1 MGSAAD
7 DFLIASD
14 ELRLLPSP
22 GELAEWGTGD
32 AQPAADEGH
41 RHFSHLYA
49 LHPGH
54 TLDGLEHPTH
64 ARAARRSLER
74 RLRAG
79 GAHVGWSAAWAVSLW
94 ARLFDGGRAHAALRY
109 TLHEFA
115 SEALLGL
122 HPKLVGKRA
131 VGGGKCAPCATRATS
146 ATPGSGVFQL
156 DANGGVVSGVAE
168 MLLHSRPLTP
178 NTPAAAAAPAAMCDL
193 RLLPALPPAWTD
205 GDVSGLRARGG
216 WRVAMRWRAGRLRW
230 AEIKEATPTDGDG
243 WAPGRSG
250 SAPLRVVLQ
259 GALRVCCSKPVCG
272 SSAEDLSAAVGG
284 ATVHALEG
292 GVGGGAWWA
301 WEATPPWEMR

>member
-1 MGSAAD
+1 M
-7 DFLIASD
+7 IASD
-14 ELRLLPSP
+14 DLRLLPSS

-79 GAHVGWSAAWAVSLW
+79 GAHVGWSAAWA
-94 ARLFDGGRAHAALRY
+94 GRAHAALRY

-115 SEALLGL
+115 SETLLGL
-122 HPKLVGKRA
+122 HPKLAGKRA
-131 VGGGKCAPCATRATS
+131 IGGGKCAPCAMRATS

-168 MLLHSRPLTP
+168 MLLHSRLLTP
-178 NTPAAAAAPAAMCDL
+178 NTAPAGAAGAAVCDL

-230 AEIKEATPTDGDG
+230 AEIREATPTDGDG
-243 WAPGRSG
+243 WAPGSSG
-250 SAPLRVVLQ
+250 SAPRRVVLQ
-259 GALRVCCSKPVCG
+259 VALRVCCPELVCG
-272 SSAEDLSAAVGG
+272 SSAEALSAAVGG
-284 ATVHALEG
+284 ATVHAIEG

-301 WEATPPWEMR
+301 WEATPPWEMRWR